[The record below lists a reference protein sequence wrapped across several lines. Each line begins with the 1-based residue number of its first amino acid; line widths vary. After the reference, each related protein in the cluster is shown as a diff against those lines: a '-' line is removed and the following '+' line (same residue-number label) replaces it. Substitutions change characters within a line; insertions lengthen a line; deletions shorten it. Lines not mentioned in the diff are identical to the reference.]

1 MWGETLLLYLAAAGA
16 HGGAAWA
23 VFVGAR
29 ATATALAAIALAAH
43 GGFAFAMATAHGAPV
58 FGFDIALLS
67 FLWITVVVGWAFF
80 PLAGGVAGSV
90 CALAAAGVL
99 ASPAL
104 RPAAPHLFD
113 SGAPLLAAH
122 LFLAAAVSAF
132 AAASFLQLLWMR
144 FYESR
149 LRGNPGRAAAPP
161 LLALEAACFRAVGAA
176 FWLSLL
182 TLATGAALAVAA
194 RAPIFDLTHKNLF
207 AVLSAVIFGVL
218 LIGRK
223 ARGWRGRAAS
233 RLLGAGFLLLG
244 LSYLGSRFVLQI
256 LLER

>member
-1 MWGETLLLYLAAAGA
+1 M
-16 HGGAAWA
+16 H
-23 VFVGAR
+23 
-29 ATATALAAIALAAH
+29 
-43 GGFAFAMATAHGAPV
+43 
-58 FGFDIALLS
+58 
-67 FLWITVVVGWAFF
+67 
-80 PLAGGVAGSV
+80 
-90 CALAAAGVL
+90 
-99 ASPAL
+99 
-104 RPAAPHLFD
+104 
-113 SGAPLLAAH
+113 
-122 LFLAAAVSAF
+122 
-132 AAASFLQLLWMR
+132 
-144 FYESR
+144 FYEAR